1 VEREV
6 MLTGIGGQ
14 GVQLAAQVLARA
26 AVADGRNAL
35 MFGTYLGAMRGG
47 NTDATVVVADGPVLA
62 PPIISH
68 TWAAVALHHE
78 HWADLRPKVRPDGVV
93 VIDTSVFV
101 GEPFSGE
108 PAPPAVIELPATE
121 IATAL
126 GNEMAASMVMCGAL
140 AALTDLV
147 TVDSVVAGMQEALP
161 PYRAQHAPLN
171 EDAIRAGAE
180 AVTASAHPAW
190 LGAVA

>member
-35 MFGTYLGAMRGG
+35 LFGTYLGAMRGG

-62 PPIISH
+62 PPIISR
-68 TWAAVALHHE
+68 TWAAVALHHQ
-78 HWADLRPKVRPDGVV
+78 HWPDLRPKVRREGVV
-93 VIDTSVFV
+93 VVDASVFV
-101 GEPFSGE
+101 GEPFADD
-108 PAPPAVIELPATE
+108 PAPPAVIELPATD

-140 AALTDLV
+140 AALTGLV

-171 EDAIRAGAE
+171 ETAIRAGAD
-180 AVTASAHPAW
+180 AVTTGDHPAW
-190 LGAVA
+190 HEVVA